1 MKRMFFFKLKK
12 VAWHKAIAVTKQRDC
27 LEEVNALPSI
37 EGEEFNEKSVMF
49 LEILMGLAQI

>member
-1 MKRMFFFKLKK
+1 MFFFKLKK
-12 VAWHKAIAVTKQRDC
+12 VAWHKAIAVKKQRDC